1 MMLCRRRLSRL
12 DVYRVDTYSRVLG
25 ATRAEVRASGLG
37 RSCSAD
43 SYVLRARARAR
54 AGAGAGACQT
64 DGRMRSCTPRPQQ
77 SSSHWAYFRWP
88 HRRYIYR

>member
-1 MMLCRRRLSRL
+1 MLLCRRRLSRL

-25 ATRAEVRASGLG
+25 TSRAEVRGSGLG

-43 SYVLRARARAR
+43 SYVLRARAR

-77 SSSHWAYFRWP
+77 SSSHWAYFRWAMF
-88 HRRYIYR
+88 R

>member
-1 MMLCRRRLSRL
+1 MLLCRRRLSRL

-43 SYVLRARARAR
+43 SYVLRARAGAR
-54 AGAGAGACQT
+54 AGAGACQT

-88 HRRYIYR
+88 HRRYL